1 MRKLKALG
9 FFAIMMVLLFILC
22 IGVIA
27 EVAPAMIP
35 DWMYTAGQ
43 IISIPFWIVFFV
55 VTINAWR
62 NQRKAKK
69 EE

>member
-9 FFAIMMVLLFILC
+9 FLVIILVLLFILC
-22 IGVIA
+22 VGVIA
-27 EVAPAMIP
+27 EIAPAMIP

-55 VTINAWR
+55 VIIKAWK

>member
-9 FFAIMMVLLFILC
+9 FFAIIMVLLFILC
-22 IGVIA
+22 VGVIA

-35 DWMYTAGQ
+35 DWMYMA
-43 IISIPFWIVFFV
+43 ISIPFWIVFFV
-55 VTINAWR
+55 VTIKAWK